1 MNFIIVIDLIVV
13 FKKKYLN
20 KSLKNLIQTIMIYKE
35 IKFCQYI
42 FMEGWQSGQMQRT
55 VTPSGKPYIG
65 SNPIP
70 STIHIVNPY
79 FFILTQNLMEFK

>member
-1 MNFIIVIDLIVV
+1 MIGLNIM

-20 KSLKNLIQTIMIYKE
+20 KSLKNLIQIIMIYKE

-70 STIHIVNPY
+70 STMLISAKLGMQPG
-79 FFILTQNLMEFK
+79 FA

>member
-1 MNFIIVIDLIVV
+1 ML
-13 FKKKYLN
+13 KKKYLN
-20 KSLKNLIQTIMIYKE
+20 KSRKNLIQIVMIYKE
-35 IKFCQYI
+35 TKFYQYI

-70 STIHIVNPY
+70 STIA
-79 FFILTQNLMEFK
+79 

>member
-1 MNFIIVIDLIVV
+1 M
-13 FKKKYLN
+13 
-20 KSLKNLIQTIMIYKE
+20 IMLYKE

-70 STIHIVNPY
+70 STTKKVNQVKDLHDFDPLKNTPKKHHY
-79 FFILTQNLMEFK
+79 